1 MAKPARGRGNPAM
14 RLAAI
19 RQLHTW
25 LGVFIAPSVL
35 FFALTGALQLF
46 ALHESHGAYH
56 PPALIEKLGMV
67 HKDQV
72 FALKPKRPAAAAP
85 AASAPK
91 PQARPK
97 ESGPKSSTTA
107 LKWLFLAV
115 AAGLVVSTCLGLW
128 MGLRYSRRKGVAW
141 ALLVAG
147 TVVPVLILAL

>member
-1 MAKPARGRGNPAM
+1 M

-19 RQLHTW
+19 RQLHTY

-72 FALKPKRPAAAAP
+72 FAMKPRRPAAAQ
-85 AASAPK
+85 AASAPR
-91 PQARPK
+91 PQTPAK
-97 ESGPKSSTTA
+97 ESGPKPSTTA

-115 AAGLVVSTCLGLW
+115 AAGLAVSTCLGLW
-128 MGLRYSRRKGVAW
+128 MALRYNRRKGVAW
-141 ALLVAG
+141 VLLIAG
-147 TVVPVLILAL
+147 AVVPVLILAL

>member
-1 MAKPARGRGNPAM
+1 M

-35 FFALTGALQLF
+35 FFALTGAVQLF
-46 ALHESHGAYH
+46 GLHESRGAYH

-72 FALKPKRPAAAAP
+72 FALKPKRPAAAP
-85 AASAPK
+85 TASAPK
-91 PQARPK
+91 PQAPPK
-97 ESGPKSSTTA
+97 EAGPKLSTTA
-107 LKWLFLAV
+107 LKWLFLGV

-128 MGLRYSRRKGVAW
+128 MALRYSRRKGVAW
-141 ALLVAG
+141 VLLIAG
-147 TVVPVLILAL
+147 AVVPVLIIAL